1 MKKIVTLITAAS
13 LLLSLAACGGT
24 TASNGSGQS
33 GSNNGD
39 VITLRMGHAA
49 SAEQAMGMTCHKFAE
64 LVEEYT
70 NGRYAITVYDAGQLG
85 SEEDMINDLS
95 MNTLDLA
102 LTNSAIPATLSA
114 CEDWAV
120 TLAPYL
126 ITSYEQ
132 ADAIYFSQ
140 DSTVSKDLLAELD
153 GANIKGLSFVEAGFR
168 CISSNTPINSIDDMA
183 GLTIRIMTNDV
194 CDATM
199 RALGVNP
206 TQMSWSEALTGIQQ
220 GAVDGQDN
228 PVHMAYYMSVGDVN
242 DYIALTNHQYNLSV
256 LMMSG
261 DLWKSLSAEDQ
272 ELFQKAADDA
282 AAYEVDLA
290 RERNATIQDEWTAE
304 GIEFTEP
311 DLAPFIEATQS
322 VRDDLAAKYPEM
334 YQKLA
339 DAVAEV
345 G

>member
-1 MKKIVTLITAAS
+1 MKKVFS
-13 LLLSLAACGGT
+13 LMLSVVLVLMLTACGSKERDERSDT
-24 TASNGSGQS
+24 
-33 GSNNGD
+33 
-39 VITLRMGHAA
+39 ITLRMGHAA
-49 SAEQAMGMTCHKFAE
+49 SAEQAMGMTCHKFSE
-64 LVEEYT
+64 LVSEYT
-70 NGRYAITVYDAGQLG
+70 NGRYTINVFDAGQLG

-114 CEDWAV
+114 CADWAV

-126 ITSYEQ
+126 VTSYDQ

-140 DSTVSKDLLAELD
+140 DSTVAKDLLSELN

-168 CISSNTPINSIDDMA
+168 CISSNTPINGLSDMK

-194 CDATM
+194 CDAVM
-199 RALGVNP
+199 RAMGVNP

-242 DYIALTNHQYNLSV
+242 KYIALTNHQYNLSV
-256 LMMSG
+256 MMMSG
-261 DLWKSLSAEDQ
+261 GLWDSLSAEDQ
-272 ELFQKAADDA
+272 RLFQKAADDA
-282 AAYEVDLA
+282 AAYEVELA
-290 RERNATIQDEWTAE
+290 RDRNAAVRDKWTAE
-304 GIEFTEP
+304 GIVFTEP
-311 DLAPFIEATQS
+311 DLTDFVSATKS
-322 VRDDLAAKYPEM
+322 VRDDLAEKYPDM

-339 DAVAEV
+339 DAVASV
-345 G
+345 D